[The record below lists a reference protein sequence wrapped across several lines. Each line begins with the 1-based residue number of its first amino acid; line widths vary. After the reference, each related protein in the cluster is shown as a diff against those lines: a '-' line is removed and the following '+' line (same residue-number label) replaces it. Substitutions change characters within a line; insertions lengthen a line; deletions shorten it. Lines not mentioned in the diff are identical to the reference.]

1 MQQAIEVIVVDDHKL
16 YREGLAS
23 LLKEVNVVA
32 NEKACD
38 GKDFL
43 DRLRAKQFKANIVL
57 LDVEMPNV
65 SGGEVL
71 DIIVKE
77 FPNMK
82 AIITTQYSE
91 WEIIKDFFNRGAY
104 AYVPKGTDLEILKD
118 AIIKVNSGAVY
129 KENLAEFLK
138 NVKQYAKSKQYKSL
152 YTLLERIIIVRI
164 CEGKSVSEIATEMHI
179 VNNAVTTH
187 LTNIYRKAGVKN
199 RQEFLIYAINE
210 GLQYFGTKKPDD

>member
-1 MQQAIEVIVVDDHKL
+1 MQQAVEVIVVDDHKL

-23 LLKEVNVVA
+23 LLKEVNIVA

-43 DRLRAKQFKANIVL
+43 DRLRANKFNANIVL
-57 LDVEMPNV
+57 LDVEMPHI
-65 SGGEVL
+65 SGSEVL

-82 AIITTQYSE
+82 AIITTQYDDE
-91 WEIIKDFFNRGAY
+91 EIIKDFFNRGAY
-104 AYVPKGTDLEILKD
+104 AYVPKGTDIEILKD
-118 AIIKVNSGAVY
+118 AIIKVNSGIIY
-129 KENLAEFLK
+129 KENLADFL
-138 NVKQYAKSKQYKSL
+138 NRVKQYAKNKQYKSL
-152 YTLLERIIIVRI
+152 YSLLERIIIVQV
-164 CEGKSVSEIATEMHI
+164 CEGKSVSEIAEELHI

-210 GLQYFGTKKPDD
+210 GLQYFGTKKLNN